1 LGKAAHG
8 ISILCLPQLPLPLPP
23 FSTSAQADDEGL
35 VPEISNT
42 SEFKTKISFWMEWG
56 EGQIHYHFLLL
67 EATVSCPGE
76 PSRQRTGVALNL
88 GKTATSQ
95 MSNWELGGSVRGC
108 VMTRGR
114 RWKEQGL

>member
-1 LGKAAHG
+1 
-8 ISILCLPQLPLPLPP
+8 
-23 FSTSAQADDEGL
+23 
-35 VPEISNT
+35 
-42 SEFKTKISFWMEWG
+42 M
-56 EGQIHYHFLLL
+56 
-67 EATVSCPGE
+67 SCPGE

-114 RWKEQGL
+114 RWKEQGLRCVGRIWRKSGLVGSVTRETTCLQESSSFPL